1 MVIIQIS
8 IIIFIV
14 KYYTNDISLIFTL
27 KENVELL
34 TFMPGS
40 ELLPH
45 IKEDVVEMIDYQS
58 FFSTITFLKRII
70 QYISV
75 DNLDFLI

>member
-1 MVIIQIS
+1 
-8 IIIFIV
+8 
-14 KYYTNDISLIFTL
+14 
-27 KENVELL
+27 
-34 TFMPGS
+34 MPGS

-45 IKEDVVEMIDYQS
+45 IKDDVVEMIDYQS